1 MKIVLLY
8 VLCTVSFLLALS
20 MNTTGAFVFFL
31 IISLGMLLWARIETK
46 IQTDR
51 RNAEIRRRAEELV
64 EEVSY
69 TEYILSSDFLNAL
82 IMDEVTTT
90 LYIANREDV
99 DSRFERKKY
108 PFTKILEAAIVED
121 GRILSLFPKDGLLG
135 GERER
140 GPEIYVVNS
149 NDEAN
154 KESED
159 ETVSKLSLK
168 MVVNDLSNPT
178 VEYVFMENEESL
190 TKDSDEYKEV
200 FKLCNDWH
208 QKISVII
215 KRYEYTRVPIRQWH

>member
-135 GERER
+135 G
-140 GPEIYVVNS
+140 
-149 NDEAN
+149 
-154 KESED
+154 KESE
-159 ETVSKLSLK
+159 VLK
-168 MVVNDLSNPT
+168 
-178 VEYVFMENEESL
+178 FML
-190 TKDSDEYKEV
+190 
-200 FKLCNDWH
+200 
-208 QKISVII
+208 
-215 KRYEYTRVPIRQWH
+215 